1 MAWNEPG
8 GNNKDPW
15 GGGGNRGGGNKNDG
29 PPDLDEVFKKLQD
42 RLDSVFGG
50 NGGGSSSSKGSGLPF
65 MLIFIVLGVFY
76 IIQSFYQIDEQERGV
91 VLRLG
96 EYNRTLEPG
105 LKFAPAFIDQVLI
118 VNVTKQRTH
127 SAQSSMLTKDENI
140 VQVDLSVQY
149 NIADPEAY
157 TLRVRNPD
165 NTLVQATDSALR
177 HVVGSSR
184 MDDVLTV
191 GREKI
196 AQDVQI
202 RLQEY
207 LDNYQTGI
215 LVSKVNM
222 EGVEPPREVQDAFD
236 DVIKARED
244 KTRTENEAQA
254 YANGIIPEAR
264 GKAQRMVEEANAYQ
278 AEVVSRAKGEAERFT
293 DLLVEYKKAPEVTRE
308 RMYLDAVE
316 QVMARSSKVMIDVE
330 GGNNML
336 YLPLD
341 KIAKPSS
348 SSYPS
353 SQVVSPDV
361 VRDIKN
367 RVIDE
372 LRRDAA
378 ASRRREV
385 R

>member
-15 GGGGNRGGGNKNDG
+15 GGGGNRGGGNNNDG
-29 PPDLDEVFKKLQD
+29 PPDLDEVFKKVQD
-42 RLDSVFGG
+42 RLDNLFG
-50 NGGGSSSSKGSGLPF
+50 NGGGKNSGNKGSGLPL

-76 IIQSFYQIDEQERGV
+76 IVQSFYQIDEQERGV

-105 LKFAPAFIDQVLI
+105 LKFAPALIDQVII
-118 VNVTKQRTH
+118 VNVTKQRVH
-127 SAQSSMLTKDENI
+127 SAQSTMLTKDENI

-149 NIADPEAY
+149 NIADPVDY

-165 NTLVQATDSALR
+165 GSLVQATDSALR

-196 AQDVQI
+196 AQDVQL
-202 RLQEY
+202 RLQDY

-293 DLLVEYKKAPEVTRE
+293 DLLVEYQKAPEVTRE

-316 QVMARSSKVMIDVE
+316 QVMSRSSKVMIDVE

-341 KIAKPSS
+341 KIAKPSA
-348 SSYPS
+348 SYPS
-353 SQVVSPDV
+353 SQVVSPDM

-378 ASRRREV
+378 ANRRREA

>member
-8 GNNKDPW
+8 GKNKDPW
-15 GGGGNRGGGNKNDG
+15 GGGGNRGGGNNNDG

-42 RLDSVFGG
+42 RLDNLFG
-50 NGGGSSSSKGSGLPF
+50 NGGGNNASKKGSGLPF

-76 IIQSFYQIDEQERGV
+76 IIQSFYQIDEQDRGV

-105 LKFAPAFIDQVLI
+105 LKFAPALIDQVLI

-127 SAQSSMLTKDENI
+127 SAKSSMLTKDENI

-149 NIADPEAY
+149 NIADPVSYA
-157 TLRVRNPD
+157 LRVRNPD
-165 NTLVQATDSALR
+165 GTLVQATDSALR

-184 MDDVLTV
+184 MDDVLTI
-191 GREKI
+191 GREKV
-196 AQDVQI
+196 AQDVQL

-215 LVSKVNM
+215 LVSQVNM

-254 YANGIIPEAR
+254 YSNGVIPEAR
-264 GKAQRMVEEANAYQ
+264 GKAQRMLEEASAYQ

-308 RMYLDAVE
+308 RMYLDAIE
-316 QVMARSSKVMIDVE
+316 QVMARSTKVMIDVE

-341 KIAKPSS
+341 KIAQPGA
-348 SSYPS
+348 SYPS

-361 VRDIKN
+361 VRDIKS
-367 RVIDE
+367 RVIE
-372 LRRDAA
+372 EIRRDAA
-378 ASRRREV
+378 ASRRREA

>member
-15 GGGGNRGGGNKNDG
+15 GGGGNRGGGNNNEG
-29 PPDLDEVFKKLQD
+29 PPDLDEVFKKVQD
-42 RLDSVFGG
+42 RLDNLFG
-50 NGGGSSSSKGSGLPF
+50 NGGGKNSGSKGSGLPF

-76 IIQSFYQIDEQERGV
+76 IVQSFYQIDEQERGV

-105 LKFAPAFIDQVLI
+105 LKFAPALIDQVLI
-118 VNVTKQRTH
+118 VNVTKQRVH

-149 NIADPEAY
+149 NIANPVDY

-165 NTLVQATDSALR
+165 GTLVQATDSALR

-196 AQDVQI
+196 AQDVQL

-293 DLLVEYKKAPEVTRE
+293 DLLVEYQKAPEVTRE

-316 QVMARSSKVMIDVE
+316 QVMSRSSKVMIDVE

-341 KIAKPSS
+341 KIARPGT
-348 SSYPS
+348 SYPS

-361 VRDIKN
+361 VRDIKS

-378 ASRRREV
+378 ANRRREV